1 MVAMVNFESPL
12 LLWGLAVLPVALTA
26 YWMFERRRR
35 SRAAAFATPAM
46 MPNVVPRSP
55 RWRRH
60 VPIGLYLLA
69 GIAMLLALA
78 RPHAEVTGLRD
89 RGAVSLVIDTSK
101 SMRGTDVPP
110 TRLDAARGAAESFL
124 TRLPERFDVGLVAF
138 DREARLLSLP
148 TTDRIA
154 LRRALEDLELHVGTA
169 IGDGIERAL
178 EAGTQLGDD
187 PPPLAIVLLSD
198 GNNTTG
204 SDPAAAAR
212 AAADAGVTVHTVVL
226 GRQGT
231 PEVGEPAGP
240 DLDALRSLSEITGGR
255 FLAASSSEGLETIYG
270 ELATSIFEV
279 TELKEV
285 TNAFAGA
292 AALLLLAG
300 AGSSLAW
307 FNRFP

>member
-1 MVAMVNFESPL
+1 MVNFETPV
-12 LLWGLAVLPVALTA
+12 LLWGLAALPVAIFL
-26 YWMFERRRR
+26 YWLFERRRSSKAR
-35 SRAAAFATPAM
+35 AFASAAM
-46 MPNVVPRSP
+46 MPNVVPSPP

-69 GIAMLLALA
+69 GAAMLLALA

-89 RGAVSLVIDTSK
+89 RGAVSLVIDSSK

-110 TRLDAARGAAESFL
+110 TRLGAAQAAAGSFL

-148 TTDRIA
+148 TKDRTSV
-154 LRRALEDLELHVGTA
+154 RRALDDLEPHVGTA
-169 IGDGIERAL
+169 IGDGINKAL
-178 EAGTQLGDD
+178 EARRGLGND
-187 PPPLAIVLLSD
+187 PPPMAIVLLSD

-204 SDPAAAAR
+204 ADPGEAAR
-212 AAADAGVTVHTVVL
+212 AAADAGVTVHTIML
-226 GRQGT
+226 GDREAGT
-231 PEVGEPAGP
+231 GRGP
-240 DLDALRSLSEITGGR
+240 KPPDEEALRSLSEETGGR
-255 FLAASSSEGLETIYG
+255 FLSASSSEGLETIYG

-279 TELKEV
+279 TELREV

-292 AALLLLAG
+292 AALLLVAG

>member
-1 MVAMVNFESPL
+1 MVNFETPV
-12 LLWGLAVLPVALTA
+12 LLWGLAALPVALVL
-26 YWMFERRRR
+26 YWLFERRR
-35 SRAAAFATPAM
+35 SSKAAAFASAAM
-46 MPNVVPRSP
+46 MPNVVPSPP

-69 GIAMLLALA
+69 GAAMLLALA

-110 TRLDAARGAAESFL
+110 TRLGAAQAAAGSFL

-148 TTDRIA
+148 TEDRTSV
-154 LRRALEDLELHVGTA
+154 RRALNDLELHVGTA
-169 IGDGIERAL
+169 IGDGINKAL
-178 EAGTQLGDD
+178 EARRGLGED
-187 PPPLAIVLLSD
+187 PPPMAIVLLSD

-204 SDPAAAAR
+204 ADPAGAAR
-212 AAADAGVTVHTVVL
+212 AAADAGVTVHTIVL
-226 GRQGT
+226 GDQGAGAGGG
-231 PEVGEPAGP
+231 PEPP
-240 DLDALRSLSEITGGR
+240 DEGALRALSEESGGR
-255 FLAASSSEGLETIYG
+255 FLSASSSEGLETIYG

-279 TELKEV
+279 TELQEV
-285 TNAFAGA
+285 TNAFAGV
-292 AALLLLAG
+292 AALLLVAG